1 MLTVQQQPTE
11 EQFTKAF
18 QQAEE
23 GEVLFEG
30 VQDGHRVTVTE
41 KNGQP
46 VVDSVA
52 EDTGEA
58 RAESFCHAAAMGA
71 VLALGSAGLAFLAAS
86 GGGYIL
92 GTIFLSS
99 RVAGQLPAA
108 LAGGGAVPSL
118 VSQYIC

>member
-1 MLTVQQQPTE
+1 MLTVEQEPTE
-11 EQFTKAF
+11 EQFTSAF

-23 GEVLFEG
+23 GEVIFEG
-30 VQDGHRVTVTE
+30 VQDGDRVTVTK

-52 EDTGEA
+52 EDTGES
-58 RAESFCHAAAMGA
+58 RAASFCHATAMGA
-71 VLALGSAGLAFLAAS
+71 VLALGAAGLSFLAAS

-99 RVAGQLPAA
+99 RVAGQLSAA
-108 LAGGGAVPSL
+108 LAGGGAVSTL